1 LFTKAVL
8 LSSIIMAASFAYGGQ
23 PTQSGNAPATQQ
35 TQTQPTVQTGQT
47 ARPATATSQPA
58 ATQSTAGSPSQA
70 APKLMAQASQQLTP
84 VSGQPLQPNLAANT
98 NNASQ
103 TAQASNCANSGSGPC
118 VVTGHIVYA
127 GTGWGGEAFYMT
139 LDTPISP
146 ACPNTGNANGAA
158 VVPSL
163 AQYKEMVAE
172 AIYALSTGR
181 RVDIWF
187 NGCFNGVAQ
196 VVAMNIYNQ

>member
-1 LFTKAVL
+1 MFTRAFLF
-8 LSSIIMAASFAYGGQ
+8 LSVMVAASFAQAIQ
-23 PTQSGNAPATQQ
+23 PAKPGTAQATQQ
-35 TQTQPTVQTGQT
+35 AQ
-47 ARPATATSQPA
+47 QPA
-58 ATQSTAGSPSQA
+58 AEAKAGQPAS
-70 APKLMAQASQQLTP
+70 KLMAQASQQPTP
-84 VSGQPLQPNLAANT
+84 VSGQPRQPNSAANT
-98 NNASQ
+98 SSTFQA
-103 TAQASNCANSGSGPC
+103 AQSSNCANSGSGPC
-118 VVTGHIVYA
+118 VVAGHIVYA
-127 GTGWGGEAFYMT
+127 GTGWGGEAFYIT
-139 LDTPISP
+139 LDTPMSP

-163 AQYKEMVAE
+163 VQYKEMVAG